1 MIDPKVFNEL
11 MNRGVITNVGLK
23 PENYKD
29 IDDLQRHSLAT
40 GVGDDVVYEVVV
52 DEIVNASEMLNKFLA
67 DVAAGGTVVLPMSFT
82 LSAPITIEKD
92 VTIDL
97 NGYSLTAGVWDEDG
111 DPNSYVF
118 WVKSGTLT
126 LNGEGTVIASD
137 ATYSMAVWANGGN
150 VVINDGIYTNGGD
163 SCDLIYASKKGTIT
177 INGGDFRAAGPAS
190 GKEPGT
196 KNPYSAINV
205 KDRDR
210 GACTVLVKGGRYL
223 GFDPANNLSEGEGT
237 SFVVEGFES
246 VADGKYFIVREA
258 NDIIVDDDA
267 E

>member
-1 MIDPKVFNEL
+1 MIDAKVFNEL
-11 MNRGVITNVGLK
+11 MDRYVITNVGLK
-23 PENYKD
+23 PEDYKD
-29 IDDLQRHSLAT
+29 IDDLQDHGFAT
-40 GVGDDVVYEVVV
+40 GVGDDTVYEAVV
-52 DEIVNASEMLNKFLA
+52 EELVNSAELLNKFLT

-82 LSAPITIEKD
+82 LTAPIAIEKD

-118 WVKSGTLT
+118 WVKNGTLT
-126 LNGEGTVIASD
+126 LGGEGAVIASD

-190 GKEPGT
+190 GTAPGT

-205 KDRDR
+205 KDKDR
-210 GACTVLVKGGRYL
+210 GTCTVLVKGGKFL
-223 GFDPANNLSEGEGT
+223 EFDPANNLSEGEGT
-237 SFVVEGFES
+237 SFLAEGFES
-246 VADGKYFIVREA
+246 VADGKYFVVREVSA
-258 NDIIVDDDA
+258 N
-267 E
+267 

>member
-1 MIDPKVFNEL
+1 
-11 MNRGVITNVGLK
+11 MNRYVVTNVGLN
-23 PENYKD
+23 PADYKD
-29 IDDLQRHSLAT
+29 IDDLQLHGLAT
-40 GVGDDVVYEVVV
+40 GVGDDDVYEAVVAEMV
-52 DEIVNASEMLNKFLA
+52 DVEDVLNKFLA
-67 DVAAGGTVVLPMSFT
+67 DLAAGGNAVLPMSFT
-82 LSAPITIEKD
+82 LTAPIIIEKD

-126 LNGEGTVIASD
+126 LNGEGAVIASD

-163 SCDLIYASKKGTIT
+163 SCDLIYVSKKGTIT

-196 KNPYSAINV
+196 KNSYSAINIKD
-205 KDRDR
+205 KDR
-210 GACTVLVKGGRYL
+210 ATCTVAVKGGRFL

-237 SFVVEGFES
+237 NFVAEGFES
-246 VADGKYFIVREA
+246 VADGKYFVVRE
-258 NDIIVDDDA
+258 VDDIVVDDN